1 MVVGGLY
8 RESQEYLE
16 AHHTDGSGEQSLGG
30 QEGPRPQSQRVDQN
44 PENEQISWLILWPSF
59 NLIAMK
65 FCKVCD
71 IMIVAIFSL
80 QITVVF

>member
-44 PENEQISWLILWPSF
+44 PENEQKS
-59 NLIAMK
+59 
-65 FCKVCD
+65 
-71 IMIVAIFSL
+71 
-80 QITVVF
+80 